1 VKTPHT
7 SILLALVAV
16 GLAYESAP
24 LRAQPADAAVMAGA
38 ENTAW
43 NRGVPAETRQAA
55 RDLFLEGNRLFK
67 IPLFTQAADKYIAAL
82 GKWRHPAFYFNLAV
96 TQLNLGQQ
104 LEAHQNLIQALKHG
118 AQPLGDDRYAE
129 AQKQLKE
136 VESKLGRLRVSCPT
150 EGAEVTLDGEP
161 LFVGPGSREE
171 WVKATAHQVTAK
183 KLEYVTQAKR
193 VAVAAGKLETLDLS
207 LGKLIED
214 RPWSA
219 WKPWAVIGPGI
230 ALAAAGGVFHA
241 LSSRKFSE
249 YDDNFLKLSCASKGC
264 MDSEIRPGMKAQ
276 LDRARLDK
284 RLAVGGYISGG
295 SLIALGAV
303 LLYMNRPHLKEQGA
317 RESSATGV
325 AVVPTI
331 SADTLGVLI
340 TVSR

>member
-1 VKTPHT
+1 MLV
-7 SILLALVAV
+7 ALVAIAV
-16 GLAYESAP
+16 AHGTAP
-24 LRAQPADAAVMAGA
+24 LHAQPANEAVMAGA
-38 ENTAW
+38 DNAAW

-67 IPLFTQAADKYIAAL
+67 IPLFTQAADKYLAAI

-104 LEAHQNLIQALKHG
+104 LEAHENLEQALMHG
-118 AQPLGDDRYAE
+118 AQPLGEERYKE

-136 VESKLGRLRVSCPT
+136 VEAKLGRIRVSCPT
-150 EGAEVTLDGEP
+150 DGAEVTLDGEP
-161 LFVGPGSREE
+161 LFIGPGSREA

-183 KLEYVTQAKR
+183 KAEYVTQARR
-193 VAVAAGKLETLDLS
+193 VAVAAGRLETLDLS

-214 RPWSA
+214 RPWA
-219 WKPWAVIGPGI
+219 VWKPWAVIGPGI

-241 LSSRKFSE
+241 LSARKFAE

-264 MDSEIRPGMKAQ
+264 MDSEIRPGMTAQ
-276 LDRARLDK
+276 LERARLDK
-284 RLAVGGYISGG
+284 KLAIGGYLSGG
-295 SLIALGAV
+295 SLVALGAV
-303 LLYMNRPHLKEQGA
+303 LLYLNRPHLAEHGA
-317 RESSATGV
+317 RASSSTSV